1 MAVRIL
7 HSADWQIGKAFAD
20 IDDVDGDKA
29 AELRSQRLKTVQR
42 IAEIAREREVD
53 AVIVA
58 GDVFETNGVR
68 DESLRRTLH
77 AMSGYAGDWL
87 LLPGNHD
94 AAEAESAWTRL
105 SRLQPPKNVRL
116 LTRAEPVLVAEHRLA
131 ILPAPLVRRHEA
143 SDTTDVMDGMLT
155 PPQAVRVGVAHGSI
169 KGRLPERSEAM
180 NEIAE
185 DRADRARLDYLA
197 LGDWHGTLPIAPRT
211 WYAGTP
217 EPDRFKDNEAGN
229 VLLVTIDAPGS
240 APVVEKIPVGR
251 FHWRRV
257 TASLHGMADLQALSA
272 QLEGLGAPFDRHVVH
287 LEVSGV
293 VDLATR
299 EALDALLADWRAK
312 LHVLRCRTDQLLSQP
327 SDADLDRIDSQGFLR
342 TALNRLRSL
351 ASDEKQTSDQRDLAR
366 RALEIL
372 YAEHLRA
379 QGGDVGG
386 AEVRR

>member
-1 MAVRIL
+1 MAVKIL

-20 IDDVDGDKA
+20 IDDLDGDKA

-42 IAEIAREREVD
+42 IAEIANERAVD
-53 AVIVA
+53 AVVVA

-68 DESLRRTLH
+68 DESLRRTLN
-77 AMSGYAGDWL
+77 AMAAYSGDWL

-105 SRLQPPKNVRL
+105 SRLQPPRNIRL
-116 LTRAEPVLVAEHRLA
+116 LTRPEPVLVADHRLA
-131 ILPAPLVRRHEA
+131 ILPAPLVRRHDV
-143 SDTTDVMDGMLT
+143 SDTTEAMDTMQT

-169 KGRLPERSEAM
+169 KGRLPERSEAF

-217 EPDRFKDNEAGN
+217 EPDRFKDNESGN
-229 VLLVTIDAPGS
+229 VLLVTIEAPGS
-240 APVVEKIPVGR
+240 APQVEKIPVGR
-251 FHWRRV
+251 FRWQRV
-257 TASLHGMADLQALSA
+257 SASLHAMADLQALSA
-272 QLEGLGAPFDRHVVH
+272 QLQGLGAPFDRHVVH

-299 EALDALLADWRAK
+299 EALEELLEQWRAK

-327 SDADLDRIDSQGFLR
+327 SDADLDAIDSQGFLH
-342 TALNRLRSL
+342 TAVVRLRNQ
-351 ASDEKQTSDQRDLAR
+351 ASDERQSGEARDVAR
-366 RALEIL
+366 RAIEIL
-372 YAEHLRA
+372 YAEHMRKSR
-379 QGGDVGG
+379 G

>member
-1 MAVRIL
+1 MAVKIL

-20 IDDVDGDKA
+20 IDDLDGDKA

-42 IAEIAREREVD
+42 IAEIARERAVD
-53 AVIVA
+53 AVVVA

-68 DESLRRTLH
+68 DESLRRTLN
-77 AMSGYAGDWL
+77 AMAAFSGEWL

-105 SRLQPPKNVRL
+105 SRLQPPRNVRL
-116 LTRAEPVLVAEHRLA
+116 LTRPEPVLVAEHRLA

-143 SDTTDVMDGMLT
+143 VDTTEVMDTMET

-169 KGRLPERSEAM
+169 KGRLPERSEAL

-185 DRADRARLDYLA
+185 DRAERARLDYLA

-229 VLLVTIDAPGS
+229 VLLVTIDAPGA

-251 FHWRRV
+251 FRWRRV
-257 TASLHGMADLQALSA
+257 QASLHGLADLDALSA
-272 QLEGLGAPFDRHVVH
+272 QLAGLGAPYDRHVVH
-287 LEVSGV
+287 LDVTGV

-299 EALDALLADWRAK
+299 EALEVLLEDWRAK

-327 SDADLDRIDSQGFLR
+327 SEADLDRIATQGFLH
-342 TALNRLRSL
+342 TALVRLRSL
-351 ASDEKQTSDQRDLAR
+351 ASDDKHSGEERDKAR
-366 RALEIL
+366 LALEIL
-372 YAEHLRA
+372 YAEHVR
-379 QGGDVGG
+379 GSRG

>member
-1 MAVRIL
+1 MAVKIL
-7 HSADWQIGKAFAD
+7 HSADWQIGKAFSD
-20 IDDVDGDKA
+20 IDDLDGDKA

-42 IAEIAREREVD
+42 IAEIAKERSVD
-53 AVIVA
+53 AVVVA

-68 DESLRRTLH
+68 DESLRRTLN
-77 AMSGYAGDWL
+77 AMAGFSGEWL

-105 SRLQPPKNVRL
+105 SRLQPPRNVRL
-116 LTRAEPVLVAEHRLA
+116 LTRPEPVLVAEHRLA
-131 ILPAPLVRRHEA
+131 ILPAPLVRRHDA
-143 SDTTDVMDGMLT
+143 SDTTEVMDTMQT

-169 KGRLPERSEAM
+169 KGRLPERSEAF

-229 VLLVTIDAPGS
+229 VLLVTIAAPGS

-251 FHWRRV
+251 FHWRRMH
-257 TASLHGMADLQALSA
+257 ASLHGLSDLDALSA
-272 QLEGLGAPFDRHVVH
+272 QLAGLGAPYDRHVVQ
-287 LEVSGV
+287 LEISGV

-299 EALDALLADWRAK
+299 EALNTLLDEWRAT

-327 SDADLDRIDSQGFLR
+327 SEADLDRIASQGFLH
-342 TALNRLRSL
+342 TALVRLRSQ
-351 ASDEKQTSDQRDLAR
+351 ASDEKQSGEARDLAR

-372 YAEHLRA
+372 YAEHMRTSR
-379 QGGDVGG
+379 GS
-386 AEVRR
+386 EVRR